1 MNCRNREQST
11 IRGNTPEE
19 MGKKS
24 KAQSSEVKGM
34 APLYT
39 DTMCN
44 RDSGISTWE
53 GMYRLLEEENPRIM
67 KVAASSDS
75 QGSSEASLEE
85 LACSFLHRIAARP
98 KILPYTDMIKWI
110 LDNAEMKYRKFN
122 IQGQGLI
129 GSFVVQDLK
138 LMYDLLEP

>member
-1 MNCRNREQST
+1 MS
-11 IRGNTPEE
+11 EE

-39 DTMCN
+39 DTACN
-44 RDSGISTWE
+44 RDAWISTWE
-53 GMYRLLEEENPRIM
+53 GMYRLLAEENPRIM
-67 KVAASSDS
+67 KVTDGSDL

-85 LACSFLHRIAARP
+85 LACSFLHRIVARP

-110 LDNAEMKYRKFN
+110 LDNAEMKDRKFK

-129 GSFVVQDLK
+129 GSFDVQDLK
-138 LMYDLLEP
+138 LMYHLPKPQAT